1 MQDSG
6 SRNHLVSCDYSD
18 YLLTGGRWAST
29 ISLHP
34 ASCILHPASC
44 ILHPESCILN
54 PASCYK
60 LSTNSVIRSNASLI
74 DFTLHS
80 KGW

>member
-1 MQDSG
+1 MQESP
-6 SRNHLVSCDYSD
+6 RQLR
-18 YLLTGGRWAST
+18 LLRLFVDRWALSFDDLT
-29 ISLHP
+29 
-34 ASCILHPASC
+34 
-44 ILHPESCILN
+44 
-54 PASCYK
+54 ASCYK